1 MSRASVTYRFKCSPQ
16 SCSTRHSGVRLAA
29 LIVSVFSFIPIS
41 VAQQARPTEYQV
53 KAAYLYNFGKFVD
66 WSSVAVKDNSFTICV
81 LGRDPFGLALDATSA
96 KQTIYGR
103 SVVVRRLTKPQEALN
118 CQILFISSSE
128 NADLKEVLATLDR

>member
-16 SCSTRHSGVRLAA
+16 SCSARRSRARLAA
-29 LIVSVFSFIPIS
+29 LIIGVFSFIPIS

-66 WSSVAVKDNSFTICV
+66 WSRVAVKDDSFTICV
-81 LGRDPFGLALDATSA
+81 LGQDPFGLALDATSA

-103 SVVVRRLTKPQEALN
+103 SVVARRITKPQEAL
-118 CQILFISSSE
+118 S
-128 NADLKEVLATLDR
+128 